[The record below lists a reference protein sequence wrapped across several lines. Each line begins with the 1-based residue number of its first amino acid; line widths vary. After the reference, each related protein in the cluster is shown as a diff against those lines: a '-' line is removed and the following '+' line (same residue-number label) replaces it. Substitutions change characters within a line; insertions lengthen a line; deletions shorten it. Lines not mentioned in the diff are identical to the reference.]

1 MRHKKLVEAIVALS
15 VLAPAA
21 LGGEKPAKSATPLGK
36 DEIAIYKAVL
46 QQYGSGEAGLLNV
59 SVTTYPLDTTSPS
72 SGFHNGE
79 CLRGIQLENLPTIS
93 HSFHQLPPDIL
104 PGKNMQLV
112 DAKRHAKIVHK
123 NDPDRT
129 MRNGKSVESAVESA
143 FATGLFSLS
152 EIAFD
157 NGHRHAAVSY
167 RFWCGSLCGQ
177 GATLVFEKVGDE
189 WKKTDR
195 NCGGWIS

>member
-1 MRHKKLVEAIVALS
+1 
-15 VLAPAA
+15 
-21 LGGEKPAKSATPLGK
+21 
-36 DEIAIYKAVL
+36 
-46 QQYGSGEAGLLNV
+46 
-59 SVTTYPLDTTSPS
+59 
-72 SGFHNGE
+72 
-79 CLRGIQLENLPTIS
+79 
-93 HSFHQLPPDIL
+93 
-104 PGKNMQLV
+104 MQLV

-143 FATGLFSLS
+143 FSTGLFSLS